1 MSSQSN
7 AGKYPENVQI
17 ALVGAGL
24 VGSLAAIYLAQ
35 KGFEVD
41 VFERRPDMRNEEIE
55 AGRSINLN
63 ISCRG
68 IEALKRVGIEESIM
82 REVIPMKG
90 RMMHSREGELTYQ
103 PYGKDDSEFGNSISR
118 SGLNKLLMSEAEA
131 TGKVRFHFNLRAIQ
145 ADFENN
151 IIVFEHGKTK
161 EKISVQSKLA
171 IGTDGSA
178 SAIRN
183 AMSALEDFICDIEP
197 LDYGYKELII
207 PATASGDFQIEKNV
221 LHIWPRGSYMLIALP
236 NFDGSFTCTLFM
248 PYKGKISFENL
259 KDKAVVE
266 AFFNEHFADLVG
278 LIPNIADVYFANPT
292 GHMDTV
298 RCYPWNVGGRVLI
311 IGDASH
317 GVVPFFGQGMNCG
330 FEDLTV
336 FDQCYAEHLARGA
349 RLNTLD
355 AEDDWRVF
363 FEDFGS
369 RRKPNSDSIAQMALE
384 NFIEMRD
391 KVADPKFLLA
401 KAVEK
406 VLEKKFPGAYISRY
420 SLVTFSNVPYKT
432 AQEAGIICDEILED
446 LCFGLQSAE
455 DVDLERAETLI
466 MKKLAPV
473 LQQEPALS
481 SK

>member
-1 MSSQSN
+1 MSSKSGSDN
-7 AGKYPENVQI
+7 YPENVEI
-17 ALVGAGL
+17 AVVGAGL
-24 VGSLAAIYLAQ
+24 VGSLAAIYMA
-35 KGFEVD
+35 KRGFEVD

-68 IEALKRVGIEESIM
+68 IEALKRVGIQENIM

-90 RMMHSREGELTYQ
+90 RMMHSREGTLTYQ

-118 SGLNKLLMSEAEA
+118 AGLNKLLMSEAEA
-131 TGKVRFHFNLRAIQ
+131 TGKVRFHFNLKAIF

-151 IIVFEHGKTK
+151 IVVFEQGNTK
-161 EKISVQSKLA
+161 EKISVRSKLV
-171 IGTDGSA
+171 IGSDGSA

-183 AMSALEDFICDIEP
+183 AMSVLDDFSCDIEP
-197 LDYGYKELII
+197 LNYGYKELII
-207 PATASGDFQIEKNV
+207 PATASGDFQIDKNV
-221 LHIWPRGSYMLIALP
+221 LHIWPRGNYMLIALP

-248 PYKGKISFENL
+248 PYEGNISFETL
-259 KDKAVVE
+259 TEKPAVE
-266 AFFNEHFADLVG
+266 SFFKEHFADLVS

-298 RCYPWNVGGRVLI
+298 RCFPWNVGGRSLL
-311 IGDASH
+311 IGDSSH

-330 FEDLTV
+330 FEDLTI
-336 FDQCYAEHLARGA
+336 FDQCIEEHLQTGA
-349 RLNTLD
+349 RLDSLD
-355 AEDDWRVF
+355 AEDDWRLL

-369 RRKPNSDSIAQMALE
+369 RRKPNCDSIAQMAQE
-384 NFIEMRD
+384 NFVEMRD

-406 VLEKKFPGAYISRY
+406 ILEKKFPGAYISRY

-432 AQEAGIICDEILED
+432 AQEAGIICDEILLD

-455 DVDLERAETLI
+455 DVDLERAEILI
-466 MKKLAPV
+466 TSKLAPV
-473 LQQEPALS
+473 LQKEPALS

>member
-1 MSSQSN
+1 MTKESITDNIPQ
-7 AGKYPENVQI
+7 KVEI

-24 VGSLAAIYLAQ
+24 VGSLAAIYLS
-35 KGFEVD
+35 KRGFEID

-68 IEALKRVGIEESIM
+68 IEALKRIGIEKNIL

-90 RMMHSREGELTYQ
+90 RMMHSREGTLTYQ

-118 SGLNKLLMSEAEA
+118 AGLNKLLMSEAET
-131 TGKVRFHFNLRAIQ
+131 TGKVHFHFNLKAIA

-151 IIVFEHGKTK
+151 IIIFEHGATK
-161 EKISVQSKLA
+161 EKVEVTANLI
-171 IGTDGSA
+171 IGSDGSA

-183 AMSALEDFICDIEP
+183 AMSSLDDFSSDIDP
-197 LDYGYKELII
+197 LNYGYKELII
-207 PATASGDFQIEKNV
+207 PATADGGFQIDKNV

-248 PYKGKISFENL
+248 PYEGEISFQNL
-259 KDKAVVE
+259 TDKKSVD
-266 AFFNEHFADLVG
+266 AFFQAHFADLVP
-278 LIPNIADVYFANPT
+278 LIPNIADVFFANPT

-298 RCYPWNVGGRVLI
+298 RCFPWNVGGRSLL

-336 FDQCYAEHLARGA
+336 FDQCFEEHLANGA
-349 RLNTLD
+349 KLETLESEEDWKRL
-355 AEDDWRVF
+355 
-363 FEDFGS
+363 FEDFVS
-369 RRKPNSDSIAQMALE
+369 RRKANCDSIAQMAQE

-406 VLEKKFPGAYISRY
+406 ILEKKFPGAYISRY
-420 SLVTFSNVPYKT
+420 SLVTFSNVPYSL
-432 AQEAGIICDEILED
+432 AQEAGLICDEILGE
-446 LCFGLQSAE
+446 LCNGLQSAE
-455 DVDLERAETLI
+455 DVDLEKAEILI
-466 MKKLAPV
+466 KNKLAPL
-473 LQQEPALS
+473 LQKEPALS